1 MFSVIQ
7 IDTRNKDPGDNCRCH
22 VQLVG
27 VRTPG
32 LHQREDLGR
41 AGQQF
46 SGGGQLWT
54 LQSDQL
60 LTRKW

>member
-1 MFSVIQ
+1 MFSVFQ
-7 IDTRNKDPGDNCRCH
+7 INTRNKDPGDNCRCH

-46 SGGGQLWT
+46 SGGGQL
-54 LQSDQL
+54 
-60 LTRKW
+60 